1 MVLHSWTSPDV
12 TENQDLCPLFRRTFV
27 GTAILLHA
35 GALPH
40 TFSLNPS
47 RWQCLEDQ
55 GEYRRDDHSEGE
67 KGLNHLDQTMALF
80 QAIASQSR
88 SIVVV
93 SVSIKVVICPYLKIA
108 AGGKAE
114 KQGKLKLWPSDVC
127 GTSTLMAGIP
137 ADMPLFRWPSDFL
150 VPQPLHLRLD
160 PIVVRYR
167 PPPSIIVL
175 QSMLQLEAS

>member
-67 KGLNHLDQTMALF
+67 KGLNHLNQTMALF

-88 SIVVV
+88 LGVVV
-93 SVSIKVVICPYLKIA
+93 SVSINVVIYPYLKIE
-108 AGGKAE
+108 AGR
-114 KQGKLKLWPSDVC
+114 QG
-127 GTSTLMAGIP
+127 
-137 ADMPLFRWPSDFL
+137 
-150 VPQPLHLRLD
+150 
-160 PIVVRYR
+160 
-167 PPPSIIVL
+167 
-175 QSMLQLEAS
+175 